1 MSHSFHSY
9 VRLLEGKLPLNTIK
23 SPLIIIKSSNHLAIP
38 VQPMPGLEEERKDSE
53 DSECCTPDAGRNVRH
68 YFCCI
73 YNTHIYIVCY
83 IEIG

>member
-23 SPLIIIKSSNHLAIP
+23 SPSIIIKSSNHLAIP

-53 DSECCTPDAGRNVRH
+53 DSECCTPDAGRKNSKPWRLHVGPEDW
-68 YFCCI
+68 
-73 YNTHIYIVCY
+73 TM
-83 IEIG
+83 GS